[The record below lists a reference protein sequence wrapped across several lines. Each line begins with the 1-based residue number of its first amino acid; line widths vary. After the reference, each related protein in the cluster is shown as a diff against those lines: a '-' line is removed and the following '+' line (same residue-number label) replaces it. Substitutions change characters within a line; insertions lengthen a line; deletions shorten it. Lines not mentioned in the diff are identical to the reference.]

1 MKVFVTGAAGFIG
14 SVVTQRLIQEGYEV
28 LGFDNLSKGHT
39 KAIEPGAQFVEG
51 DLRDAALIDKTL
63 KDYRPEA
70 VLHLAAEAL
79 IDESVKD
86 PGLFFTV
93 NASAGIPL
101 LDSMRAIGCSRMIF
115 SSTAATYGEPQYV
128 PIDEEHPKEPVNSYG
143 ESKIQFE
150 RIMYWYRRSFGL
162 NHVSFRYFNACGASD
177 KYGEARK
184 KETHIIPLLFEVALG
199 HRKEFKLFGTDY
211 DTPDG
216 TCVRDYVHVIDIA
229 NAHILGLKKVDEIGE
244 RAYNIGSG
252 NGNTN
257 LEVIEAVREVTGH
270 EIPFIEDERRPG
282 DPARLVA
289 SSDRIKAELG
299 WQPEFADIKEMVRS
313 AWTWRQKHPN
323 GYDS

>member
-1 MKVFVTGAAGFIG
+1 MKIFVTGAAGFIG
-14 SVVTQRLIQEGYEV
+14 SVVTQRLIEEGYEV

-39 KAIEPGAQFVEG
+39 AAVDPMAKFVEG
-51 DLRDAALIDKTL
+51 DIRNADLVNKTIG
-63 KDYRPEA
+63 DFRPDA

-79 IDESVKD
+79 IDESIKD
-86 PGLFFTV
+86 PGTFFETNNHGGV
-93 NASAGIPL
+93 VILEA
-101 LDSMRAIGCSRMIF
+101 MRAVGCNRMIF
-115 SSTAATYGEPQYV
+115 SSTAATYGEPKYV
-128 PIDEEHPKEPVNSYG
+128 PIDEDHPKDPVNAYG

-150 RIMYWYRRSFGL
+150 RVMYWYRRSFGL

-177 KYGEARK
+177 KYGEARS

-199 HRKEFKLFGTDY
+199 HRKQFHLFGTDY

-229 NAHILGLKKVDEIGE
+229 NAHILGLRKVDEIGE

-257 LEVIEAVREVTGH
+257 LEVIQAVRDVTGK
-270 EIPFIEDERRPG
+270 EIATVNDARRPG

-289 SSDRIKAELG
+289 SNDRIKAELG
-299 WQPEFADIKEMVRS
+299 WEPQYADIKSMVES
-313 AWTWRQKHPN
+313 AWAWRQRHPN
-323 GYDS
+323 GYC

>member
-1 MKVFVTGAAGFIG
+1 MKIFVTGAAGFIG
-14 SVVTQRLIQEGYEV
+14 SVVTQRLIEEGYEV

-39 KAIEPGAQFVEG
+39 AAVDPKAKFVEG
-51 DLRDAALIDKTL
+51 DIRNADLVNRTIGDF
-63 KDYRPEA
+63 RPDA

-79 IDESVKD
+79 IDESIKD
-86 PGLFFTV
+86 PGIFFETNNHGGV
-93 NASAGIPL
+93 VILEA
-101 LDSMRAIGCSRMIF
+101 MRAVGCNRMIF
-115 SSTAATYGEPQYV
+115 SSTAATYGEPKYV
-128 PIDEEHPKEPVNSYG
+128 PIDEDHPKDPVNAYG

-150 RIMYWYRRSFGL
+150 RVMYWYRRSFGL

-177 KYGEARK
+177 KYGEARS

-199 HRKEFKLFGTDY
+199 HRKQFHLFGTDY

-229 NAHILGLKKVDEIGE
+229 NAHILGLRKVDEVGE

-257 LEVIEAVREVTGH
+257 LEVIQAVRDVTGK
-270 EIPFIEDERRPG
+270 EIPTVDDARRPG

-289 SSDRIKAELG
+289 SNDRIKAELG
-299 WQPEFADIKEMVRS
+299 WEPRYADIKSMVES
-313 AWTWRQKHPN
+313 AWAWRQRHPN
-323 GYDS
+323 GYR

>member
-14 SVVTQRLIQEGYEV
+14 SVVTQRLIEEGYDV
-28 LGFDNLSKGHT
+28 VGYDDMSKGHVQ
-39 KAIEPGAQFVEG
+39 AFEPKGKLVQG
-51 DLRDAALIDKTL
+51 DIRDADLVRKTL
-63 KDYRPEA
+63 QDFRPEA

-79 IDESVKD
+79 IDESVTD
-86 PGLFFTV
+86 PGRFFDV
-93 NASAGIPL
+93 NVKGGLVL
-101 LDSMRAIGCSRMIF
+101 LEAMREIGCNRMIF
-115 SSTAATYGEPQYV
+115 SSTAATYGEPQYI
-128 PIDEEHPKEPVNSYG
+128 PIDEDHPKEPVNSYG
-143 ESKIQFE
+143 ESKWQFE

-199 HRKEFKLFGTDY
+199 HRKQFSLFGNDY

-229 NAHILGLKKVDEIGE
+229 NAHILGLQKVDEIGE
-244 RAYNIGSG
+244 RAFNIGSG

-270 EIPFIEDERRPG
+270 EIPFTWADRRPG

-289 SSDRIKAELG
+289 SNDRIRTELG
-299 WQPEFADIKEMVRS
+299 WSPQYADIKEMVRS
-313 AWTWRQKHPN
+313 AWDWRQRHPN